1 MVACKINLDGDII
14 SDIAISI
21 GSCSAVAKRLR
32 ELENILIGKSTN
44 SDLIADIYDFQYQ
57 NHISPIDD
65 IRGTNEYRLEV
76 SRVLVKNSIIE
87 TINKFKIK
95 G

>member
-1 MVACKINLDGDII
+1 M
-14 SDIAISI
+14 
-21 GSCSAVAKRLR
+21 AKRLR

-44 SDLIADIYDFQYQ
+44 SDLTADIYDFQYQ

-76 SRVLVKNSIIE
+76 ARVLVKNSIID

>member
-1 MVACKINLDGDII
+1 M
-14 SDIAISI
+14 
-21 GSCSAVAKRLR
+21 AKRLR

-44 SDLIADIYDFQYQ
+44 SDLTADIYDFQYQ

-65 IRGTNEYRLEV
+65 IRGTNEYILEV
-76 SRVLVKNSIIE
+76 SRVLVKDSIIE